1 MKGIRLIIII
11 ICAVSLSDC
20 KKGSDEHLVPAIAVN
35 LNISTN
41 LAQYNDLNFIGGW
54 IYLEGGYNGILVYRA
69 TNEDFKAY
77 DRQAPY
83 EVINE
88 CQVRVDSSDVVV
100 EDTCSGSLWLLQDGQ
115 ILNGPAAYPLK
126 EYQTYYDGT
135 VLSITN

>member
-1 MKGIRLIIII
+1 MKGIRLATII

-20 KKGSDEHLVPAIAVN
+20 KKGSDEHQVPAIAVN

-54 IYLEGGYNGILVYRA
+54 IYLDGGYNGILVYRA

-83 EVINE
+83 QVIND
-88 CQVRVDSSDVVV
+88 CQIRVDSSDVVV

-115 ILNGPAAYPLK
+115 ILNGPAAFPLK
-126 EYQTYYDGT
+126 EYQTYFDGIM
-135 VLSITN
+135 LSITN